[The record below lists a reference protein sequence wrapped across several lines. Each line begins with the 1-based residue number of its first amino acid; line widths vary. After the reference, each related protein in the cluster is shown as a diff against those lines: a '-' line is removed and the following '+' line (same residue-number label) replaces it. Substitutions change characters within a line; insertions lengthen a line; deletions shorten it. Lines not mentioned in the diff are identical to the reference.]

1 MYSQNL
7 SESNSSFENDDDVL
21 RNRPSTAH
29 CVAQWWE
36 DVGFQR
42 SARAP
47 QHSPMRRMDV
57 ARLPDACVSGLVA
70 SAHASHSTLL
80 AASPLTRPPPHPAAP
95 TNRCFRRFGPCVRCF
110 GHKLGRFMTKT
121 AKTPTKTANTATER
135 LVCSGYGCDDGCRYS
150 SAGAVA
156 PAGCIWIVEALSRE
170 RPRCANRRCLPHAP
184 RPRRPVQGFRRHPAC
199 RSGSRRRAAAW
210 RSSR

>member
-1 MYSQNL
+1 MMGGCWFSALSQSAATL
-7 SESNSSFENDDDVL
+7 SNETYGCSPPAGGRSSTLE
-21 RNRPSTAH
+21 
-29 CVAQWWE
+29 
-36 DVGFQR
+36 
-42 SARAP
+42 AP
-47 QHSPMRRMDV
+47 L
-57 ARLPDACVSGLVA
+57 LPDTCFSGLA
-70 SAHASHSTLL
+70 PSAGHLRLWPSGLCACQPFRPAGRFPSYSTTT
-80 AASPLTRPPPHPAAP
+80 SSSRP

>member
-1 MYSQNL
+1 
-7 SESNSSFENDDDVL
+7 
-21 RNRPSTAH
+21 
-29 CVAQWWE
+29 
-36 DVGFQR
+36 
-42 SARAP
+42 
-47 QHSPMRRMDV
+47 MRRMDV
-57 ARLPDACVSGLVA
+57 ARLPGKRPSTPETPPLPNACFSGLAPLPDTCVSGLVA
-70 SAHASHSTLL
+70 SAHASHSALL

-156 PAGCIWIVEALSRE
+156 PAGCIWGCIWIVEALSRE

>member
-1 MYSQNL
+1 
-7 SESNSSFENDDDVL
+7 
-21 RNRPSTAH
+21 
-29 CVAQWWE
+29 
-36 DVGFQR
+36 
-42 SARAP
+42 
-47 QHSPMRRMDV
+47 MRRRDV
-57 ARLPDACVSGLVA
+57 ARLPGKRPSALEAPLLPDTCPPWPSAPCRTPA
-70 SAHASHSTLL
+70 SLAWWPLHMPAIPPCWPPPLL
-80 AASPLTRPPPHPAAP
+80 LDHHPHPAAP